1 MLGLAAVVAVVG
13 LMVVV
18 GGCLLIVFNAV
29 VAVSNHAG
37 SARILKGEQGVRRF
51 IDRCK
56 FVRMNTPL
64 LWSASKRNRRTEVAY
79 YLH

>member
-1 MLGLAAVVAVVG
+1 MVAVVG

-18 GGCLLIVFNAV
+18 RGCLPIEFSAV
-29 VAVSNHAG
+29 AAVSNHAG

-64 LWSASKRNRRTEVAY
+64 LWAASKRNRRSEVVY